1 MYTGVLGKVPTLKEL
16 TLIKYATNE
25 EKRKE
30 VRVIDDAK
38 HEWRTIANLICSDH
52 NRTTTL
58 SQQFGGDP
66 RSCLQ
71 QLLIEC
77 FINNKPLDY
86 EHNWNG
92 FIELLGDAKLEML
105 AKNVEEALHLRTTVT
120 TPHDAI

>member
-1 MYTGVLGKVPTLKEL
+1 MYTGVLGKVPTLREL
-16 TLIKYATNE
+16 TLIRYATNE
-25 EKRKE
+25 DKRKE
-30 VRVIDDAK
+30 VRIIDDAK
-38 HEWRTIANLICSDH
+38 HEWRIIANLICSDH

-66 RSCLQ
+66 GSCLQ

-77 FINNKPLDY
+77 FINNKPLSY
-86 EHNWNG
+86 EHNWN
-92 FIELLGDAKLEML
+92 ELLGDAKLEML